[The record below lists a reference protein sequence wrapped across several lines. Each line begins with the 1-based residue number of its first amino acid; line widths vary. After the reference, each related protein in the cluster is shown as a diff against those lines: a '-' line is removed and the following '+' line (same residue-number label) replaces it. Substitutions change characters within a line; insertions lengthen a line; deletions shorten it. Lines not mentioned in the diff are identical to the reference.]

1 MFGLGWQELLIILVI
16 VVVIF
21 GGTKLAGLGKASGRA
36 IREFKDE
43 IGASKNQAAAVED
56 PSKPAIAGATY
67 TPASEPTAAA
77 PEAVE
82 AVQPEK
88 ADAS

>member
-1 MFGLGWQELLIILVI
+1 MGFGWQELLIILVI

-43 IGASKNQAAAVED
+43 IK
-56 PSKPAIAGATY
+56 
-67 TPASEPTAAA
+67 ASEPTPNQAVATPPPAIEAA
-77 PEAVE
+77 PSAPAAEASGFLVE
-82 AVQPEK
+82 APPSGQ
-88 ADAS
+88 ADK